1 MTGGPEASLCR
12 VYTIR
17 YFFFNNRSFNAIKH
31 RLLIEFYLRICQ
43 SFGNKNVKLLGFK
56 TTQFWVKFGCTKFKY
71 RVSMIPVVRLVHLI
85 SSASAVARSL
95 IKDPHTD
102 LACTIPVRIYGDG
115 AEAQRS
121 SLNLEFTSGIF
132 FGKSEYDQTVTSP
145 LFWRHSGK
153 QKFEMI
159 TIQFPRCSSS
169 ATLQNRILRP
179 SCKSL

>member
-17 YFFFNNRSFNAIKH
+17 YFCYNRSFNAIKH

-56 TTQFWVKFGCTKFKY
+56 TTQFWVKFGCTKFQY

-132 FGKSEYDQTVTSP
+132 WVNPSMTKLSPHHCFG
-145 LFWRHSGK
+145 G
-153 QKFEMI
+153 
-159 TIQFPRCSSS
+159 IQENRSS
-169 ATLQNRILRP
+169 
-179 SCKSL
+179 K